1 MNETNYEMIKSC
13 AYGAGPEELADS
25 YGISIEEAKDFLTKN
40 SKKIQQRKE
49 VLQEEGYV
57 R

>member
-1 MNETNYEMIKSC
+1 MDENTYEMIKSC

-25 YGISIEEAKDFLTKN
+25 YGISIEEAKEFLAKN

-49 VLQEEGYV
+49 VLQEEGYI